1 MLNSNSNPKKQF
13 ASATL
18 GLLIIPNAK
27 PEHMN
32 TLRQSVILRS
42 SSSFL
47 SLCVILLSY
56 INPFITVG
64 TYNFNAPV
72 VVDDVVVCKLNFC
85 LTLWTRRP
93 MRSRSC
99 LSYHSSH
106 IIFLNLLYYMVAIE
120 LNNTIVSVDFSYP
133 CIEYCR
139 FIFDSP
145 IIRTVL
151 NFNLL
156 IVSDCFF
163 LCYNARFVSEIFCS

>member
-1 MLNSNSNPKKQF
+1 MLNPNNNPKKQF

-72 VVDDVVVCKLNFC
+72 VVYDIVVRKFNLC
-85 LTLWTRRP
+85 LTFRTRRL
-93 MRSRSC
+93 MCSGSS
-99 LSYHSSH
+99 LSNHSSH

-120 LNNTIVSVDFSYP
+120 LDNTIVSVDFSYP

-139 FIFDSP
+139 FIFGS

-156 IVSDCFF
+156 VVSDCFF
-163 LCYNARFVSEIFCS
+163 LCYNASFVSEIFCS